1 MIYLGVCL
9 PFSCNAS
16 DVSVIAKLAASEQAM
31 KHSTLHKVRDQHDM
45 YDMYEDPVFWILSYV
60 ESY

>member
-16 DVSVIAKLAASEQAM
+16 DVSVIAKLAGSEQAM
-31 KHSTLHKVRDQHDM
+31 KHSSLEKIRDQHDM
-45 YDMYEDPVFWILSYV
+45 YDMYGDPVFWILLYV
-60 ESY
+60 GSH